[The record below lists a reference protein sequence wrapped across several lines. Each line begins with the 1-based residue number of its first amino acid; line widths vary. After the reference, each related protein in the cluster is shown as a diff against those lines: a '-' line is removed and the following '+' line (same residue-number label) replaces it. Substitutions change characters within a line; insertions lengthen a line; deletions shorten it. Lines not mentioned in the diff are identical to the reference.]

1 MSRAYR
7 ITVKE
12 SETRN
17 LKAGDEI
24 CTQLEIL
31 EILPPEDMATL
42 LKEELKKRGFEEQED
57 GTMVRK
63 DGDITVKVDPCNGEV
78 TVKAETAEK
87 VDLEARRDATGFNDV
102 GPGEN
107 SLRDRVKEQLK
118 QDLDKK
124 FDQEQSRLQ
133 TKATEELEKHLQE
146 LQPEISQVVNQVTR
160 DALKQK
166 AQQMGTVKEVSE
178 DAESGSLTIKVEV

>member
-12 SETRN
+12 SESRS

-63 DGDITVKVDPCNGEV
+63 DGELTVKIDPCSGEV
-78 TVKAETAEK
+78 TVKAET
-87 VDLEARRDATGFNDV
+87 EATVSQEVKREATGFNDV
-102 GPGEN
+102 GPNEK
-107 SLRDRVKEQLK
+107 SLREKVKEQLK

-124 FDQEQSRLQ
+124 FEQEQSKLQ
-133 TKATEELEKHLQE
+133 GKATEKLEKHLQDI
-146 LQPEISQVVNQVTR
+146 QPEISGVVNQVTR

>member
-12 SETRN
+12 SDTRH

-24 CTQLEIL
+24 GTQLEIL

-42 LKEELKKRGFEEQED
+42 LREELKTRGFKEQPD
-57 GTMVRK
+57 GTLVRG
-63 DGDITVKVDPCNGEV
+63 DGDVTVTVDPCSGEV
-78 TVKAETAEK
+78 TVKAHAAET
-87 VDLEARRDATGFNDV
+87 VSQEARRDASGFNDV
-102 GPGEN
+102 GPNEQ

-124 FDQEQSRLQ
+124 FEQEQSRLQ
-133 TKATEELEKHLQE
+133 TKATEQLEKHLQDI
-146 LQPEISQVVNQVTR
+146 QPEISEIVNKVTR

-166 AQQMGTVKEVSE
+166 AQQMGTVTEISE
-178 DAESGSLTIKVEV
+178 DAETGNLTIKVEV

>member
-12 SETRN
+12 SDTRQ

-31 EILPPEDMATL
+31 EILPGEDMATL
-42 LKEELKKRGFEEQED
+42 LKEELKKRGFEEQDD

-63 DGDITVKVDPCNGEV
+63 DGELTVRVDPCSGEV
-78 TVKAETAEK
+78 SVKAEAEET
-87 VDLEARRDATGFNDV
+87 VSQEAKREATGFNDV
-102 GPGEN
+102 GPSEKN
-107 SLRDRVKEQLK
+107 LRERVKDQLK
-118 QDLDKK
+118 TDLDKK
-124 FDQEQSRLQ
+124 FEQEQSRLQ
-133 TKATEELEKHLQE
+133 NKATEQLEKHLNE
-146 LQPEISQVVNQVTR
+146 IQPEISEIVNKVTR

-166 AQQMGTVKEVSE
+166 AQQMGTVKEISE

>member
-12 SETRN
+12 SETRK

-24 CTQLEIL
+24 CTELEIL
-31 EILPPEDMATL
+31 EILSPEEMATL
-42 LKEELKKRGFEEQED
+42 LKEELKKRGFQEQDD
-57 GTMVRK
+57 GTMLRNDK
-63 DGDITVKVDPCNGEV
+63 DITVKIDPCTGEV
-78 TVKAETAEK
+78 SVKAETEESVNQEVK
-87 VDLEARRDATGFNDV
+87 REATGFNDV
-102 GPGEN
+102 GPNEKN
-107 SLRDRVKEQLK
+107 LREKVHEQLK

-133 TKATEELEKHLQE
+133 GQATEALEKHLQD
-146 LQPEISQVVNQVTR
+146 LQPEISAVVNQVTR

-166 AQQMGTVKEVSE
+166 AQQLGTVKEISE

>member
-12 SETRN
+12 SETRH

-24 CTQLEIL
+24 CTELEIL

-57 GTMVRK
+57 GTMIRK
-63 DGDITVKVDPCNGEV
+63 DGDLTVKIDPCTGEV
-78 TVKAETAEK
+78 SVKAETAEK
-87 VDLEARRDATGFNDV
+87 VDLEAKRDATGFNDV

-124 FDQEQSRLQ
+124 FDQEQQRLQ
-133 TKATEELEKHLQE
+133 TKATEELEKHLQD

-166 AQQMGTVKEVSE
+166 AQQMGTVKEISE

>member
-12 SETRN
+12 SETRH

-31 EILPPEDMATL
+31 EILPPVDMATL
-42 LKEELKKRGFEEQED
+42 LRNELKNRGFEEQDD
-57 GTMVRK
+57 GTMTRQ
-63 DGDITVKVDPCNGEV
+63 DGDVAVTIDPCSGEV
-78 TVKAETAEK
+78 TVKAATEET
-87 VDLEARRDATGFNDV
+87 VNQEARRDATGFNDV
-102 GPGEN
+102 GPNEGK
-107 SLRDRVKEQLK
+107 LRDRVREQLK

-124 FDQEQSRLQ
+124 FEQEQSRLQ
-133 TKATEELEKHLQE
+133 TKATEDLEKHLNE
-146 LQPEISQVVNQVTR
+146 IQPEISQIVNQVTR

-166 AQQMGTVKEVSE
+166 AQQMGTVKEIAE
-178 DAESGSLTIKVEV
+178 DPESGSLTIKLEV

>member
-12 SETRN
+12 SESRH

-24 CTQLEIL
+24 GTRLEIL

-42 LKEELKKRGFEEQED
+42 LKDELKNRGFEEQED
-57 GTMVRK
+57 GTLLRR
-63 DGDITVKVDPCNGEV
+63 DGDVTVRVDPCSGEV
-78 TVKAETAEK
+78 TVKAES
-87 VDLEARRDATGFNDV
+87 EATVSQEAKRDATGFNDV
-102 GPGEN
+102 GPNE
-107 SLRDRVKEQLK
+107 STLRDRVKEQLK

-124 FDQEQSRLQ
+124 FEQEQSRLQ
-133 TKATEELEKHLQE
+133 NQATEQLEKKLQE
-146 LQPEISQVVNQVTR
+146 LQPEISEVVNKVTR

-166 AQQMGTVKEVSE
+166 AQQLGTVKEVSE
-178 DAESGSLTIKVEV
+178 DAETGSLTIKLEV

>member
-12 SETRN
+12 SDTRH

-57 GTMVRK
+57 GKMVRK
-63 DGDITVKVDPCNGEV
+63 DGDVTVTIDPCSGDV
-78 TVKAETAEK
+78 SVKAETEETISQ
-87 VDLEARRDATGFNDV
+87 EARRDASGFNDV
-102 GPGEN
+102 GPNER

-133 TKATEELEKHLQE
+133 GKATEQLEKHLQE
-146 LQPEISQVVNQVTR
+146 LQPEISEVVNQVTR

-166 AQQMGTVKEVSE
+166 AHQMGTVKEVSE

>member
-12 SETRN
+12 SETRH

-24 CTQLEIL
+24 CTELEIL

-42 LKEELKKRGFEEQED
+42 LREELKKRGFKEQED
-57 GTMVRK
+57 GTLVRK
-63 DGDITVKVDPCNGEV
+63 DGNVTVRIDPCNGEV
-78 TVKAETAEK
+78 TVKADTAEQ
-87 VDLEARRDATGFNDV
+87 VDLEAKRDATGFNDV
-102 GPGEN
+102 GPNEN
-107 SLRDRVKEQLK
+107 SLRDRIKEQLK

-124 FDQEQSRLQ
+124 FEQEQGRLQ
-133 TKATEELEKHLQE
+133 TRATEELEKHLQDI
-146 LQPEISQVVNQVTR
+146 QPEISQVVNQVTR

-166 AQQMGTVKEVSE
+166 AQQLGTVKEVAE
-178 DAESGSLTIKVEV
+178 DAETGSLTIKLEV

>member
-12 SETRN
+12 SDTRH

-24 CTQLEIL
+24 GTCLEIL

-42 LKEELKKRGFEEQED
+42 LKNELRNRGFAEQDD
-57 GTMVRK
+57 GTMTRR
-63 DGDITVKVDPCNGEV
+63 DGDVTVIVDPCSGEV
-78 TVKAETAEK
+78 TVKAEAQET
-87 VDLEARRDATGFNDV
+87 VSQEARRDATGFNDV
-102 GPGEN
+102 GPNEN
-107 SLRDRVKEQLK
+107 NLRDRVRDQLK
-118 QDLDKK
+118 HDLDKK
-124 FDQEQSRLQ
+124 FEQEQTRLQ

-146 LQPEISQVVNQVTR
+146 IQPEISQIVNQVTR

-166 AQQMGTVKEVSE
+166 AQQMGTVTEITE
-178 DAESGSLTIKVEV
+178 DAESGSLTIRVEV

>member
-12 SETRN
+12 SETRH

-24 CTQLEIL
+24 STCLELL

-42 LKEELKKRGFEEQED
+42 LKHELKNRGFEEQED

-63 DGDITVKVDPCNGEV
+63 DGDITVTVDPCSGEV
-78 TVKAETAEK
+78 TVKSETAEK
-87 VDLEARRDATGFNDV
+87 IDLEARRDATGFNDV

-107 SLRDRVKEQLK
+107 SLRERVREQLR

-124 FDQEQSRLQ
+124 FEQEQSRLQ
-133 TKATEELEKHLQE
+133 NRATEELEQKLQD
-146 LQPEISQVVNQVTR
+146 LQPEISEVVNKVTR

-166 AQQMGTVKEVSE
+166 AQQLGTVKEVSE
-178 DAESGSLTIKVEV
+178 DAESGSLTIKLEV

>member
-12 SETRN
+12 SDTRH

-24 CTQLEIL
+24 STQLEIL

-42 LKEELKKRGFEEQED
+42 LKNELKNRGFEEQED
-57 GTMVRK
+57 GTMSRQ
-63 DGDITVKVDPCNGEV
+63 DGDVTVTVDPCSGEV
-78 TVKAETAEK
+78 TVKAHSEETINQ
-87 VDLEARRDATGFNDV
+87 EARREATGFNDV
-102 GPGEN
+102 GPNEG
-107 SLRDRVKEQLK
+107 SLRERVREQLK

-124 FDQEQSRLQ
+124 FEQEQTRLQ
-133 TKATEELEKHLQE
+133 TQATEQLEKHLQE
-146 LQPEISQVVNQVTR
+146 IQPEISQIVNQVTR

-166 AQQMGTVKEVSE
+166 AQQMGTVKEISE
-178 DAESGSLTIKVEV
+178 DAESGSLTIKLEV

>member
-12 SETRN
+12 ADTRH

-31 EILPPEDMATL
+31 EILPPEEMATL
-42 LKEELKKRGFEEQED
+42 LKNELKKRGFEEHED
-57 GTMVRK
+57 GKMIRK
-63 DGDITVKVDPCNGEV
+63 DGDVTVVIDPCSGEV
-78 TVKAETAEK
+78 SVKAETAET
-87 VDLEARRDATGFNDV
+87 VSQEAKRDATGFNDV
-102 GPGEN
+102 GPNES
-107 SLRDRVKEQLK
+107 SLRDRVKDQLK

-124 FDQEQSRLQ
+124 FDHEQSRLQ
-133 TKATEELEKHLQE
+133 NKATEQLERHLNE
-146 LQPEISQVVNQVTR
+146 LQPEIAEVVNQVTR

-166 AQQMGTVKEVSE
+166 AQQLGTVTEITE

>member
-12 SETRN
+12 SESRH

-24 CTQLEIL
+24 CTDLEIL

-42 LKEELKKRGFEEQED
+42 LKHELAKRGFSEQDD

-63 DGDITVKVDPCNGEV
+63 DGDVTVTIDPCSGQV
-78 TVKAETAEK
+78 TVKAETADTVNQEVK
-87 VDLEARRDATGFNDV
+87 RDATGFNDV
-102 GPGEN
+102 GPNEK

-118 QDLDKK
+118 SELDRK
-124 FDQEQSRLQ
+124 FENEQSRLQ
-133 TKATEELEKHLQE
+133 TEATQELEKHLTE
-146 LQPEISQVVNQVTR
+146 LQPEISQIVNQITR

-166 AQQMGTVKEVSE
+166 AQQMGTVTEVSE
-178 DAESGSLTIKVEV
+178 DAESGSLTIKLEV

>member
-12 SETRN
+12 ADTRH

-24 CTQLEIL
+24 GTQLEIL

-42 LKEELKKRGFEEQED
+42 LKNELKSRGFEEQED
-57 GTMVRK
+57 GTMTRQ
-63 DGDITVKVDPCNGEV
+63 DGNVTVTVDPCSGEV
-78 TVKAETAEK
+78 TVSAHAEET
-87 VDLEARRDATGFNDV
+87 VSQEARRDATGFNDV

-107 SLRDRVKEQLK
+107 SLRERVREQLK

-133 TKATEELEKHLQE
+133 TKATEALEKHLNDI
-146 LQPEISQVVNQVTR
+146 QPEISQIVNQITR

-166 AQQMGTVKEVSE
+166 AQQMGTVTEVTE
-178 DAESGSLTIKVEV
+178 DPESGNLTIKLDV